1 LIDLS
6 DLIEGVIG
14 HFLEDHIDIVDL
26 ANLNLLESEKIHSE
40 DIHISLEFLNS
51 LLKMLE
57 IELLIQ
63 GVESLRDEVV
73 LESLNPN
80 HQIFLEFI
88 LPFHEGLLSAIHTF
102 NDVDLLGHGFL
113 KLLHPL

>member
-14 HFLEDHIDIVDL
+14 HFLEDHINVVDL
-26 ANLNLLESEKIHSE
+26 ANLDLLEGEKINSK
-40 DIHISLEFLNS
+40 DIHVSLKFLDS

-57 IELLIQ
+57 IELLIK
-63 GVESLRDEVV
+63 GIESLRDEIV
-73 LESLNPN
+73 LESLDPN

-88 LPFHEGLLSAIHTF
+88 LSFHEGLLSAIHAF
-102 NDVDLLGHGFL
+102 NNVDLLGHGFL